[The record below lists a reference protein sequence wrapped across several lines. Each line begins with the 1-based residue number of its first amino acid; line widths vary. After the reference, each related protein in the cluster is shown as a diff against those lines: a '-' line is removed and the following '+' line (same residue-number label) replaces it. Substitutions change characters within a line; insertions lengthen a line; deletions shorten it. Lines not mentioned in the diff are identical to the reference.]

1 VIYQWINSIIRRLHD
16 SAKDFHENQKKE
28 DDDDKNQQRN
38 EKDSH
43 SNHDH
48 QRFDAK
54 IKND

>member
-1 VIYQWINSIIRRLHD
+1 MIYQWINSIIRRLHD